1 MNTKSRIT
9 LSVWSALLAALV
21 LLAACTAK
29 TTATT
34 TEKYST
40 VLPADYT
47 NALPADL
54 QLAVGTLKLEGTA
67 NQIDAATAQNLLPLW
82 RAMSTLSASDA
93 TAKEELTSVL
103 KQIKAAMTPAQ
114 VEAITAMKLTT
125 SDLGQRGPAPS
136 GTVTASGT
144 PQPGGEGMPP
154 DAAGG
159 PPAGGGDR
167 PQGGGGGGG
176 QQGGKS
182 GTGGSQ
188 QGGQSGTGGSQRTA
202 AERNAAQNFANQA
215 NSTKTT
221 TQSNSNVMMYNMV
234 VQMLQRKVQQGQQTQ
249 PGN

>member
-29 TTATT
+29 TTMT

-40 VLPADYT
+40 ILPVDYT

-54 QLAVGTLKLEGTA
+54 QLAVGSLQLEGTA
-67 NQIDAATAQNLLPLW
+67 NQIDATAAQNLLPLW

-93 TAKEELTSVL
+93 TATEELTSVL

-125 SDLGQRGPAPS
+125 NDIGQRGPTSS
-136 GTVTASGT
+136 GTVTANGT
-144 PQPGGEGMPP
+144 PQPGGEGLPP

-188 QGGQSGTGGSQRTA
+188 QGGQSGTGGTQRTA
-202 AERNAAQNFANQA
+202 AERNAAQNLANQV
-215 NSTKTT
+215 NSTKTS

>member
-1 MNTKSRIT
+1 MKKYSRIT

-29 TTATT
+29 TTTVT
-34 TEKYST
+34 TEKFST

-54 QLAVGTLKLEGTA
+54 QLAVGSLKLEGTA
-67 NQIDAATAQNLLPLW
+67 NQIDAAAAQNLLPLW
-82 RAMSTLSASDA
+82 KALSTLSASDA
-93 TAKEELTSVL
+93 TATEELTSVL

-136 GTVTASGT
+136 GTVTANGT
-144 PQPGGEGMPP
+144 PQPGGQGMPP

-159 PPAGGGDR
+159 AGGPPVGGGDR
-167 PQGGGGGGG
+167 PQGGGPGGG
-176 QQGGKS
+176 
-182 GTGGSQ
+182 Q

-202 AERNAAQNFANQA
+202 AEMNAAQNLANQSNA
-215 NSTKTT
+215 TKTSA
-221 TQSNSNVMMYNMV
+221 QSNSNVMMYNMV
-234 VQMLQRKVQQGQQTQ
+234 VQMLQRKLQQG
-249 PGN
+249 N